1 MNQPALYVFAGPN
14 GAGKSSVSSSL
25 METGTPIFDGDKEFL
40 KLKKTFDQ
48 TDSGAL
54 YDAVNGHVF
63 TDWKEDQLGAL
74 KDCAFETNFRSAEV
88 MDTVSQFKAKG
99 YEVHLLFFGLDSV
112 EASIQRVQLRVAG
125 GGHDVS
131 PENIKANYT
140 EGLKNL
146 YRFSKDFH
154 TTTCYQNLA
163 KPDEAMQI
171 EPLMIIENG
180 VITEQVKDQP
190 DWLKEFTKTALK
202 PITRKSRRKG
212 LGL

>member
-1 MNQPALYVFAGPN
+1 MNRPQLYVFAGPN

-25 METGTPIFDGDKEFL
+25 MKTGTPIFDGDKEFL
-40 KLKKTFDQ
+40 KLKKIFDQ

-54 YDAVNGHVF
+54 YDAVNGHIF
-63 TDWKEDQLGAL
+63 TDWKEYQLSIL

-88 MDTVSQFKAKG
+88 MDTVKHFKANG
-99 YEVHLLFFGLDSV
+99 YEVHLLFFGLDSI

-131 PENIKANYT
+131 PDNIKANYV

-146 YRFSKDFH
+146 YLFSKDFN

-180 VITEQVKDQP
+180 IIIEQVKEQP
-190 DWLKEFTKTALK
+190 NWLKEFTKRT
-202 PITRKSRRKG
+202 ISI
-212 LGL
+212 